1 MKKLYILIPL
11 ILSMA
16 EPVKDKGLKVE
27 LEDKKGIKHH
37 LNGLVCGG
45 RTYLKVK
52 EGNLEYSLDLSTL
65 KSIEVLSQAGDQL
78 IIKIQLKNGNSKE
91 YLLPASTYCKAKSNI
106 GEAGFYLRD
115 VKTIF
120 IKTEDKKP

>member
-52 EGNLEYSLDLSTL
+52 E
-65 KSIEVLSQAGDQL
+65 GDQL